1 MGNGEEELPA
11 TPHSLSPLPLPTPSM
26 ARVLSAIIFLPILF
40 AALWLGGPI
49 WFSAIAAA
57 GVLIGLYEY
66 YRLASH
72 GGEVQGLAAAAA
84 ALTAFYFERH
94 ELIVAI
100 IAALVIVEMLAQ
112 LFTRAKDEDFSE
124 MLPAAAM
131 RVFGVLYIA
140 VLGGY
145 IIAIRVIEK
154 PDIPQLAPK
163 LLTLFFIV
171 IFAGDT
177 GAYYT
182 GRAMGRR
189 RLAPRVSPGKTVEG
203 AVGGLVGNVIAAL
216 IAHLTFFPELK
227 IVHAV
232 PLALVMGLLG
242 ITGDL
247 CESMLKRG
255 ARAKDAGNL
264 IPGHGGL
271 LDRLDSMLFN
281 APLLY
286 YFYWVFLK

>member
-1 MGNGEEELPA
+1 
-11 TPHSLSPLPLPTPSM
+11 M
-26 ARVLSAIIFLPILF
+26 ARVLSAVVFLPILF
-40 AALWLGGPI
+40 SALWLGGPI

-66 YRLASH
+66 YRLASS
-72 GGEVQGLAAAAA
+72 GGEAQGLAAAAA
-84 ALTAFYFERH
+84 TLAAFYFEQR
-94 ELIVAI
+94 ELILAI
-100 IAALVIVEMLAQ
+100 IAALVILELLVQ
-112 LFTRAKDEDFSE
+112 LFIRSKDENFSE
-124 MLPAAAM
+124 ALPVAAK
-131 RVFGVLYIA
+131 RVFGVLYLA

-145 IIAIRVIEK
+145 IIALRVIES
-154 PDIPQLAPK
+154 PVIPRLAPK

-171 IFAGDT
+171 VFAGDT
-177 GAYYT
+177 GAYYS
-182 GRAMGRR
+182 GRAMGRK

-203 AVGGLVGNVIAAL
+203 AIGGLLGNVAAAL
-216 IAHLTFFPELK
+216 IAHFTFFPELK
-227 IVHAV
+227 IVYGV
-232 PLALVMGLLG
+232 PLVLVMGALG

-255 ARAKDAGNL
+255 ARTKDAGGL

-286 YFYWVFLK
+286 YFYRIFLN